1 MQRSSNRFLTLSD
14 ANGTIWQR
22 RDNYKVEQVA
32 VSATPMDSFDVF
44 GERGEV
50 TNVHQLSL
58 ALDLYKVQ

>member
-1 MQRSSNRFLTLSD
+1 MQRNFNRFLTLSD

-50 TNVHQLSL
+50 PNVHQLSI